1 MFYHPWHNIKGSI
14 KNCPIALNP
23 RIERYWQDITK
34 KKVKEAK
41 KILS

>member
-1 MFYHPWHNIKGSI
+1 MSKEAMKGNL
-14 KNCPIALNP
+14 KNCPIAPNH
-23 RIERYWQDITK
+23 RIEQYWQDIHE